1 MKNAAIF
8 PFTGTALPIV
18 RHFENLQS
26 IYHVSQVISWRCAG
40 LGGKDAAC
48 IYNHPVVGVPV
59 VDIPDALDTSWDMLL
74 VDCSEAE
81 NPNSSMD
88 SLKFFQKSLDA
99 GKEIT
104 FIVNVYQED
113 KYSAKL
119 QKIYPNQ
126 VEIITANSSISY
138 NFGNI
143 ELCNP
148 VAVPILMV
156 GGLIDRSDT
165 LEIILALK
173 EKFLA
178 DGKTASCIVGSN
190 LGLLVGAHSYQHIF
204 DNTCLPEERKILQ
217 LNQLAQNIIRA
228 ERPDLMLV
236 EAPDAVVK
244 YNSIIPNGFGI
255 RTYMTVQALDPDL
268 FICSVPC
275 DLAFSAFLDSAS
287 EGINHKYGFPI
298 SAVHASNAM
307 VDSAELVYER
317 KPMMVHVDMKA
328 VSQLTGSNTKGA
340 LPVYDIISQGA
351 ECLYHQICEILEES
365 TVW

>member
-8 PFTGTALPIV
+8 PFTGTALPVV

-26 IYHVSQVISWRCAG
+26 TYRVSQVISWKGAG
-40 LGGKDAAC
+40 LGGKDAAY
-48 IYNHPVVGVPV
+48 IYNHPMVGVPA

-88 SLKFFQKSLDA
+88 RLEFFQKSLAA

-104 FIVNVYQED
+104 FIADEYQED
-113 KYSAKL
+113 KYPSEL

-126 VEIITANSSISY
+126 VKIITASSSTSY
-138 NFGNI
+138 DFGNI
-143 ELCNP
+143 ELYSP
-148 VAVPILMV
+148 VSVPTLMI

-165 LEIILALK
+165 LEIVLALK
-173 EKFLA
+173 EEFLA
-178 DGKTASCIVGSN
+178 DKRTVSCIVGSN

-204 DNTCLPEERKILQ
+204 ENTFLSEERKILQ

-244 YNSIIPNGFGI
+244 YNTIIPNGFGI
-255 RTYMTVQALDPDL
+255 RTYMAVQAINPDL

-307 VDSAELVYER
+307 VDSAELVHEH
-317 KPMMVHVDMKA
+317 KPVPVHADMKVVA
-328 VSQLTGSNTKGA
+328 RLMESNTKGT
-340 LPVYDIISQGA
+340 LHVYDTISQGA
-351 ECLYHQICEILEES
+351 GCLYHQICEILEES
-365 TVW
+365 AV